1 MKKQLFPKE
10 IIENSQEANFSK
22 HSVRSRV
29 IYSSIV
35 LFLIGAICLLPFI
48 HVDVGV
54 RSQGLIRPV
63 TEVVQ
68 LTSPVSGQIQILNAT
83 ENSIIQRG
91 DIFAVLEAPELT
103 ERLRFNRMR
112 TDQINMFLADLA
124 SLEQADP
131 ETPDYPIDLESA
143 RYRRAWLEFSQKLF
157 SQHQKVD
164 QLLRQLDRERILF
177 ENEAVS
183 EAVLDEA
190 NFAWQNAV
198 SQYKLIIEQQFNQW
212 KMDETAFREELDQL
226 ESERIRL
233 KQELSRY
240 EIRSPVTGSI
250 QNTDGIF
257 QNSFVYANQVLG
269 EISPDTS
276 LVAEAYV
283 SPQDVGLLREGMQVR
298 LQVDAY
304 NHHDW
309 GIVTGRI
316 KDISSDVLMNDGQPL
331 FRVRC
336 SLGQTFLE
344 LGNGFSAEI
353 KKGMTFQAR
362 FIVARRSLLQ
372 LLRDKVDDWLD
383 PSWGENEYAS
393 KTAEH

>member
-309 GIVTGRI
+309 GIVTGKI

>member
-1 MKKQLFPKE
+1 MQKQLFPKE

-22 HSVRSRV
+22 HSVRSKV

-68 LTSPVSGQIQILNAT
+68 LTSPVSGQIQILNAN

-91 DIFAVLEAPELT
+91 DIFAVLEAPELS

-112 TDQINMFLADLA
+112 TDQVNMFLADLA
-124 SLEQADP
+124 RLEQADP
-131 ETPDYPIDLESA
+131 ETPDYPVNLESA

-157 SQHQKVD
+157 SQHQKVE

-190 NFAWQNAV
+190 NFSWQNAV
-198 SQYKLIIEQQFNQW
+198 SQYKLIVEQQFNQW
-212 KMDETAFREELDQL
+212 KMDETAYREELDQL
-226 ESERIRL
+226 ESEKIRL
-233 KQELSRY
+233 QQELSRY
-240 EIRSPVTGSI
+240 EIRSPVTGAI

-276 LVAEAYV
+276 VVAEAYV

-309 GIVTGRI
+309 GVATGRI

-336 SLGQTFLE
+336 SLDQTFLE

-393 KTAEH
+393 KTEH

>member
-1 MKKQLFPKE
+1 MQKQLFPEE

-35 LFLIGAICLLPFI
+35 LFLIAAICLLPFI

-91 DIFAVLEAPELT
+91 DIFAVLEAPELS

-112 TDQINMFLADLA
+112 TDQVNMFLADLA
-124 SLEQADP
+124 RLEQADP
-131 ETPDYPIDLESA
+131 ETPDYPVDLESA
-143 RYRRAWLEFSQKLF
+143 RYRRAWLEFSQKLI
-157 SQHQKVD
+157 SQHQKVE
-164 QLLRQLDRERILF
+164 QLLRQLERERILF

-190 NFAWQNAV
+190 DFSWQNAV
-198 SQYKLIIEQQFNQW
+198 SQYKLLIEQQFNQW
-212 KMDETAFREELDQL
+212 KMDETAFEEELDQL

-233 KQELSRY
+233 QQELSRY
-240 EIRSPVTGSI
+240 EIRSPVTGAV

-276 LVAEAYV
+276 VVAEAYV
-283 SPQDVGLLREGMQVR
+283 SPQDVGLLRKGMQVR

-309 GIVTGRI
+309 GVVTGKI

-336 SLGQTFLE
+336 SLDQTFLE

-393 KTAEH
+393 KTEH

>member
-91 DIFAVLEAPELT
+91 DIFAVLEAPKLT

-309 GIVTGRI
+309 GIVTGKI

>member
-91 DIFAVLEAPELT
+91 DIFAVLEAPKLT